1 MKDYLVEV
9 LSEEDT
15 GWARK
20 LKIEKDDKTYK
31 AILFWNL
38 YDGFDLIW
46 VDDTPEWAD
55 DLDWHELDER
65 TSN

>member
-9 LSEEDT
+9 FNDEPT
-15 GWARK
+15 GWMRK
-20 LKIEKDDKTYK
+20 IQIEKDDKVYR
-31 AILFWNL
+31 AHFFWDTM
-38 YDGFDLIW
+38 DGFDLIW
-46 VDDTPEWAD
+46 VDETPEWAD